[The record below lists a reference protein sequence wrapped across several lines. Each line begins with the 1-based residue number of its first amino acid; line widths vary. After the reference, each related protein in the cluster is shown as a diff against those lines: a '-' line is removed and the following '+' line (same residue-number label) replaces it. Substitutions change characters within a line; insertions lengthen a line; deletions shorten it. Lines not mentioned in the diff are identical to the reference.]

1 MADLNSNIYWN
12 HVDKTLEIALNED
25 IGCGDITT
33 SSLIP
38 EKHVSHS
45 VLIAKENFVL
55 AGLPFSER
63 VFKLLDSGI
72 KFKSLTK
79 EGGKIRSG
87 TVIAE
92 MKGKTKS
99 LLMGERTALNLLQR
113 LSGIATLTAK
123 YSAVVKGTGVKIVDT
138 RKTVP
143 GLRFFDKYAVRAGG
157 GDNHRFGLF
166 DGVLIKD
173 NHIAAVGGVGKAVRI
188 ARDRAH
194 HLVKIEVEV
203 KNLQE
208 VREALSAG
216 ADIIMLDNMP
226 AVTTKKAV
234 ELIRRRNKD
243 VLIEASGNINLENVR
258 EIAENGVDLISVGA
272 LTHSVLAADISMR
285 FEFS

>member
-1 MADLNSNIYWN
+1 MPDLNLNLDWN
-12 HVDKTLEIALNED
+12 HVDKSIEIALHED
-25 IGCGDITT
+25 IGSGDITT

-38 EKHVSHS
+38 PKHLSSS
-45 VLIAKENFVL
+45 VLLAKDNFIL

-63 VFKLLDSGI
+63 VFKIVDSGI
-72 KFKSLTK
+72 KFKSLAK
-79 EGGKIRSG
+79 EGEKIKSG

-92 MKGKTKS
+92 ITGKTKS
-99 LLMGERTALNLLQR
+99 LLIGERTALNLLQR

-123 YSAVVKGTGVKIVDT
+123 YSAAVKGTGARIVDT

-157 GDNHRFGLF
+157 GSNHRFGLF

-173 NHIAAVGGVGKAVRI
+173 NHIAAVGGVGKAVKI

-203 KNLQE
+203 KNLRE
-208 VREALSAG
+208 VREALSAR

-226 AVTTKKAV
+226 AATTKKAV
-234 ELIRRRNKD
+234 ELIRTRNKD
-243 VLIEASGNINLENVR
+243 ALIEASGNINLDNVR

-272 LTHSVLAADISMR
+272 LTHSVQASDISMK
-285 FEFS
+285 FDF

>member
-1 MADLNSNIYWN
+1 MTDLISNIDWN
-12 HVDKTLEIALNED
+12 QVDKTLEIALHED
-25 IGCGDITT
+25 IGSGDITT

-38 EKHVSHS
+38 KKHVSSS
-45 VLIAKENFVL
+45 VLLAKDNFII

-63 VFKLLDSGI
+63 VFKIIDSGI
-72 KFKSLTK
+72 KFKSLAK

-92 MKGKTKS
+92 LKGKTKS

-123 YSAVVKGTGVKIVDT
+123 YSAAVKGTGARIVDT

-157 GDNHRFGLF
+157 GSNHRFGLF

-173 NHIAAVGGVGKAVRI
+173 NHIAAVGGVGKAVKI
-188 ARDRAH
+188 ARDRAP

-203 KNLQE
+203 KNLRE
-208 VREALSAG
+208 VREALSAR
-216 ADIIMLDNMP
+216 ADIIMLDNMT
-226 AVTTKKAV
+226 AAATKKAV
-234 ELIRRRNKD
+234 ELIRSRNKD

-258 EIAENGVDLISVGA
+258 EIAANGVDLISVGA
-272 LTHSVLAADISMR
+272 LTHSVQAADISMK
-285 FEFS
+285 FD